1 MSEGERVVMEKSIGS
16 ALNELFKDKKITGE
30 SQLSSG
36 GIVEVKNEGE
46 LIEEANTYY
55 NLILDS
61 MNQQDWTGIGNNFG
75 KLGEVLN
82 ILSER

>member
-1 MSEGERVVMEKSIGS
+1 
-16 ALNELFKDKKITGE
+16 
-30 SQLSSG
+30 
-36 GIVEVKNEGE
+36 

-61 MNQQDWTGIGNNFG
+61 MDQQDWTGIGNNFG
-75 KLGEVLN
+75 KLGNVLN